1 MKKTFSEPEMELE
14 LFEDDIICLSIG
26 DGDDDEKPI
35 NSTSK
40 DT

>member
-1 MKKTFSEPEMELE
+1 MKKKFSEPEMEID
-14 LFEDDIICLSIG
+14 LFENDIICLSLG
-26 DGDDDEKPI
+26 DGDGDEKPI